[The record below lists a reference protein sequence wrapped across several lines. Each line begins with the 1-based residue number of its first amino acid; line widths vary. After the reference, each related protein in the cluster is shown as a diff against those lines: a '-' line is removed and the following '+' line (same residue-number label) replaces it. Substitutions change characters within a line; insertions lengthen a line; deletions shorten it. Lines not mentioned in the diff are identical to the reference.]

1 MLVKDI
7 MSRSV
12 KTVNPKTSIQSVA
25 SLMCL
30 NRFSALPVVE
40 GEDRLVGILAER
52 DILRYPFPS
61 LDEIMGGGASLDFE
75 SMESDYKKVFP
86 LKVMDLMTEKVVSV
100 RPDIPILQAVSIMA
114 KKGFR
119 RIPVVDGEKL
129 VGVISLG
136 DIHRAIFIESFT
148 EN

>member
-7 MSRSV
+7 MTRSV
-12 KTVNPKTSIQSVA
+12 RTVTPQTSIQSVA
-25 SLMCL
+25 SIMCL

-40 GEDRLVGILAER
+40 GEDKLVGILAER

-61 LDEIMGGGASLDFE
+61 LKEVMHGGAPLDFE

-86 LKVMDLMTEKVVSV
+86 LKVMDLMTTKIITVKPNV
-100 RPDIPILQAVSIMA
+100 PILQAVSIMS
-114 KKGFR
+114 KNGFR
-119 RIPVVDGEKL
+119 RIPVADGEKL

-136 DIHRAIFIESFT
+136 DIHRAIFIKSFDVS
-148 EN
+148 